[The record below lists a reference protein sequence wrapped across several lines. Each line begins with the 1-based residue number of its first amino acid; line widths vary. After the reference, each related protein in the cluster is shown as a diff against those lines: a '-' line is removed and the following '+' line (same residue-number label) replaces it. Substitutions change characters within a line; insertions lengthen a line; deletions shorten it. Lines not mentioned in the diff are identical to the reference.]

1 MITFWR
7 LLLLIGVMLSG
18 CAVGPD
24 FKKPALELP
33 KHWSVPSQADASSAL
48 QTWWQRFNDPV
59 LNQLLQD
66 ARQNNL
72 ELKQALARIQDVR
85 AQRSATFA
93 AGLPSVSGKS
103 ALSRR
108 YNNTSSAGQA
118 SGSSAG
124 GGFGV
129 GNQLLN
135 IFQLGFDAQWELDF
149 FGGVRRAIE
158 AADATV
164 ASEVEQQRDI
174 LVTLLGEVARLYI
187 DLRSNQQQLKFAE
200 QALALQTSIKDLQQ
214 VRQQA
219 GLNNALE
226 ATLAEARLEDLS
238 ADIPQYQDAI
248 QTAIHALSVLTGREP
263 NALQARLS
271 PMQDIPRAQVAVLP
285 DLPSDLLQRR
295 PDIRRA
301 EQNIAIANA
310 YVGIATAELYP
321 KVNLAAFIGL
331 QNLSITGFTP
341 VGKSWSSAASLS
353 MPVFNWGKLSANIK
367 SKEAQYQQSRLAYES
382 TVLNAFKEVEDAL
395 LSLLQEQQSESKLQ
409 AAVNQQ
415 HLAVKLATELYQQ
428 GLSNYVNVVQQQ
440 QQLLA
445 AEVKLLTSSA
455 KVSRN
460 LVALYKALGGG
471 WQDSSVP

>member
-1 MITFWR
+1 MRRCWHG
-7 LLLLIGVMLSG
+7 LLAGVLLSG

-24 FKKPALELP
+24 FKKPALDVP
-33 KHWSVPSQADASSAL
+33 KQWSVPSQADANNAL
-48 QTWWQRFNDPV
+48 QTWWQNFNDPV
-59 LNQLLQD
+59 LTQLIDD
-66 ARQNNL
+66 ALHNNID
-72 ELKQALARIQDVR
+72 LKLALARIQDVR

-93 AGLPSVSGKS
+93 AGLPSVSSKS

-164 ASEVEQQRDI
+164 ASEVEQQHDI
-174 LVTLLGEVARLYI
+174 LVTLLGEVAILYI
-187 DLRSNQQQLKFAE
+187 DLRSNQQQLKWAE
-200 QALALQTSIKDLQQ
+200 QTLALQTTIQDLQQ

-219 GLNNALE
+219 GLSSAVE
-226 ATLAEARLEDLS
+226 ATVAEARLEDLS
-238 ADIPQYQDAI
+238 AEIPQYQEAI
-248 QTAIHALSVLTGREP
+248 QTSIHALSVLTGREP
-263 NALQARLS
+263 TALLTRLS
-271 PMQDIPRAQVAVLP
+271 PVREIPRAQVTVIP
-285 DLPSDLLQRR
+285 DLPSALLQRR

-301 EQNIAIANA
+301 EQAIAIANA

-331 QNLSITGFTP
+331 QNLSISGFTP

-353 MPVFNWGKLSANIK
+353 MPVFNWSKLSANIK
-367 SKEAQYQQSRLAYES
+367 SKEAQLQQSRLAYES

-395 LSLLQEQQSESKLQ
+395 LSLLQEQQSERKLQ
-409 AAVNQQ
+409 AALTQQ
-415 HLAVKLATELYQQ
+415 QLAVKLATELYQQ

-445 AEVKLLTSSA
+445 AEVKLMNSSA

-471 WQDSSVP
+471 WQE